1 MKICKVSMVKVSII
15 SMAKEFITNSEEE
28 TGEIA
33 SRLAG
38 LISRPAVLTL
48 EGDLGAGKTVFSRNF
63 ARSLGVEGPVSSPTF
78 TIVQEYELESGVLY
92 HMDLYRIGDD
102 DEAIS
107 FGIDEYLDRKD
118 AVCLIEWSSRLQWL
132 LPDEVFSIS
141 IEHVSETQR
150 KIILSD
156 NLCELM

>member
-1 MKICKVSMVKVSII
+1 MEKVSII
-15 SMAKEFITNSEEE
+15 SMTKEIITNSEEE

-33 SRLAG
+33 SRLA
-38 LISRPAVLTL
+38 LLLPRPAVLTL

-63 ARSLGVEGPVSSPTF
+63 ARSLGVVGPVSSPTF
-78 TIVQEYELESGVLY
+78 NIVQEYEVESGVLY

-102 DEAIS
+102 DEAVS
-107 FGIDEYLDRKD
+107 FGIDEYLGRQD

-132 LPDEVFSIS
+132 LPKEIYGIS